1 MDKENAVKTFIE
13 QYEIRWKEEN
23 AIDEDGDEYKQEWAD
38 DRRWFIIEEHE
49 YGDDKDNYLY
59 LKVQFSKS
67 FTLGTVRFAEFI
79 KIPYDVILN
88 PELSFEEKSEHIIYE
103 EPYNEKTVNE
113 WADEWV
119 EKIKE
124 YHEAKTG
131 KDAIY
136 VKSWWTEDGE
146 NPDYSINYNAV
157 NLWITDNVNI
167 YPYGM
172 WLDMLTDPKLTWEEK
187 IEISGDSITYLY
199 PQPIDRLIAEKME
212 EYNWALKRGCSNG
225 MNLSYIREL
234 EHLKTLKKGERHEN
248 DREWIY
254 YHRWD

>member
-146 NPDYSINYNAV
+146 NPDYSIAYIELH
-157 NLWITDNVNI
+157 LWITDNVNV
-167 YPYGM
+167 YFYGIC
-172 WLDMLTDPKLTWEEK
+172 LDMLTDSKLTWEEK
-187 IEISGDSITYLY
+187 IEYSGGNF
-199 PQPIDRLIAEKME
+199 PQPIDTLIAEEME
-212 EYNWALKRGCSNG
+212 KYN
-225 MNLSYIREL
+225 L
-234 EHLKTLKKGERHEN
+234 EVKKGNAYGAGVSLERAKGLERLKTLKKGERREN
-248 DREWIY
+248 EREWIDY
-254 YHRWD
+254 

>member
-1 MDKENAVKTFIE
+1 MDKENAVKTFIK

-113 WADEWV
+113 WADEWE

-124 YHEAKTG
+124 YHKAKTG

-136 VKSWWTEDGE
+136 VKSWWDENGE
-146 NPDYSINYNAV
+146 NPDCSINYNGV
-157 NLWITDNVNI
+157 NLWITDNVNV
-167 YPYGM
+167 YFYGM
-172 WLDMLTDPKLTWEEK
+172 NLDELVDSKITWEEK
-187 IEISGDSITYLY
+187 IEISGRSVYY
-199 PQPIDRLIAEKME
+199 PQPIDRLIAKEME
-212 EYNWALKRGCSNG
+212 EYNLHVKKGNAYGAGVS
-225 MNLSYIREL
+225 L
-234 EHLKTLKKGERHEN
+234 ERAQGLEDLKTLKKGERPEN
-248 DREWIY
+248 DRIWIDY
-254 YHRWD
+254 